1 MQYGSYTDNEFQK
14 SYANL
19 VDMKELPDSTKDRS
33 VIRLL
38 RNKNNDIHPFD
49 SRGDHDFIR
58 RFMESYYQDQRKQHV
73 EKEMSSGVSN
83 YLFNELK
90 EKDEDEI
97 KEIEKIEKAFEE

>member
-19 VDMKELPDSTKDRS
+19 VDMKELPDSTNDRS

-58 RFMESYYQDQRKQHV
+58 RFMESYYQDQKKQHV
-73 EKEMSSGVSN
+73 EKEMDSGLSH
-83 YLFNELK
+83 YYYNELR
-90 EKDEDEI
+90 EKDDEEI
-97 KEIEKIEKAFEE
+97 KKIEEIEDAFET